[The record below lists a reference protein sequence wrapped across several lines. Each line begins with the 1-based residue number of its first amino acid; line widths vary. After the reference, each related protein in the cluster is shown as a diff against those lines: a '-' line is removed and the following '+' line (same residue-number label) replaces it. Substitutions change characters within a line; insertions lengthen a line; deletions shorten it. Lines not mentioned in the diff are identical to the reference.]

1 MVKINPVYPI
11 MVDLIRIVL
20 MVQDPQI
27 QFYKNILMMLLSV
40 HEYSKFPMGLR
51 YSHFKPEF

>member
-20 MVQDPQI
+20 MVQDSQI
-27 QFYKNILMMLLSV
+27 QFYKNMLMMLLSV
-40 HEYSKFPMGLR
+40 HEYSKFPM
-51 YSHFKPEF
+51 